1 MSSRI
6 FSVSD
11 TNLVFLSQAKLIFS
25 ALERFVQPGPG
36 LVPLPTCVLPQGE
49 NQVIRLSAVNGLQD
63 FLEVLSQLHSPNHV
77 PHGISQIGKPFGL
90 IQIPLKTA
98 SLDDLIERF
107 AELSRAEAHIGV
119 SPGAPSGDDPSL
131 TLEQERYQLGLKVL
145 DMDHAPLSQ
154 EVRQGKPSAELCSEH
169 FQFLKRGCPHSLRG
183 CVYAQVLGC
192 QITEKDNVYY
202 NELKE
207 AVITVDIML
216 DKLIIKVHYL

>member
-49 NQVIRLSAVNGLQD
+49 NQVIRLSAVNDLQD

-107 AELSRAEAHIGV
+107 AELSRAEPHIGV

-154 EVRQGKPSAELCSEH
+154 EVRQGKAVSGTLYRTFSVSQARLSPQSPWLCVRSGTRLSDNGEG
-169 FQFLKRGCPHSLRG
+169 QRVLQR
-183 CVYAQVLGC
+183 AQGGRHHC
-192 QITEKDNVYY
+192 GHHAGQTDHKG
-202 NELKE
+202 
-207 AVITVDIML
+207 
-216 DKLIIKVHYL
+216 